1 MPEKTRVVRR
11 PEGEP
16 NYHIFYQLLS
26 GADSDLR
33 RTLGLENLSE
43 PNLFMTPLQRVSSAR
58 VVVVVVVVEGGRKK
72 AAVASSNNNSNGCS
86 NNCDSS
92 SSICSNNN
100 NVFCS

>member
-1 MPEKTRVVRR
+1 MVRR

-43 PNLFMTPLQRVSSAR
+43 PNLFMTPLQRVSGGG
-58 VVVVVVVVEGGRKK
+58 GGRD
-72 AAVASSNNNSNGCS
+72 SNG
-86 NNCDSS
+86 SS
-92 SSICSNNN
+92 SSGISCSCSNGSVVNG
-100 NVFCS
+100 CLSDIE

>member
-33 RTLGLENLSE
+33 RMLGLENLSE
-43 PNLFMTPLQRVSSAR
+43 PNLFMTPLQRVSGGGGGGDG
-58 VVVVVVVVEGGRKK
+58 VERMVTT
-72 AAVASSNNNSNGCS
+72 A
-86 NNCDSS
+86 
-92 SSICSNNN
+92 
-100 NVFCS
+100 F